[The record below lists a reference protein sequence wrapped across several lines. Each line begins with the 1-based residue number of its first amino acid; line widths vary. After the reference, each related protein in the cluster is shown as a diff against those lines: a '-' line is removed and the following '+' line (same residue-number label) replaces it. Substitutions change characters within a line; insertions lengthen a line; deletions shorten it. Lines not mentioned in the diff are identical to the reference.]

1 MKCPTAYLH
10 NGHILVLLYY
20 LQDKGEFALKIFTVA
35 PLQHVEPGDLT
46 YYAVN
51 NRKLQYDVPTCFP
64 LLPLIHGYVES
75 GDAVEVFVLT
85 MENHEIAAENYQTIK
100 RETIGLCGEMG
111 ASCAVNRISIPFD
124 ETVESHLDTFKTL
137 IGKIS
142 DGDTVLADIT
152 YGTKCLPIII
162 LMALNYGYRVCKDC
176 TIECFVYGSLD
187 FRDGH
192 PCGKRIYDITSLFLM
207 DQIVNEL
214 AKSGNR
220 NPMKAIESILT
231 VNESLRDEE

>member
-1 MKCPTAYLH
+1 MKK
-10 NGHILVLLYY
+10 ILT
-20 LQDKGEFALKIFTVA
+20 IA
-35 PLQHVEPGDLT
+35 PLQHVEPGDLF
-46 YYAVN
+46 YDAVN
-51 NRKLQYDVPTCFP
+51 NDKLQYNVSTCFP
-64 LLPLIHGYVES
+64 VLPLIHGYVEA
-75 GDAVEVFVLT
+75 GDAVEILVLT
-85 MENHEIAAENYQTIK
+85 TENHEIALRNYQTIECEVI
-100 RETIGLCGEMG
+100 RLCGGIG
-111 ASCAVNRISIPFD
+111 ASCTVSRISVPFD

-142 DGDTVLADIT
+142 DGDTVLVDMT
-152 YGTKCLPIII
+152 YGPKCLAII
-162 LMALNYGYRVCKDC
+162 LMMAMNYGYRICKDC

-187 FRDGH
+187 FRDEH

-231 VNESLRDEE
+231 MNESMKDEE

>member
-1 MKCPTAYLH
+1 MKK
-10 NGHILVLLYY
+10 ILT
-20 LQDKGEFALKIFTVA
+20 IA
-35 PLQHVEPGDLT
+35 PLQHVEPGDLF
-46 YYAVN
+46 YDAVN
-51 NRKLQYDVPTCFP
+51 NDKLQYNVSTCFP
-64 LLPLIHGYVES
+64 VLPLIHGYVEA
-75 GDAVEVFVLT
+75 GDAVEILVLT
-85 MENHEIAAENYQTIK
+85 TENHEIALRNYQTIE
-100 RETIGLCGEMG
+100 REVVRLCEGIG
-111 ASCAVNRISIPFD
+111 ASCTVSRIGVPFD

-142 DGDTVLADIT
+142 DGDTVLVDMT
-152 YGTKCLPIII
+152 YGPKCLAII
-162 LMALNYGYRVCKDC
+162 LMMAMNYGYRICKDC

-220 NPMKAIESILT
+220 NPMKAIGSILT
-231 VNESLRDEE
+231 MNESTKDEE